1 VLDNDALR
9 RLAALALAVTCALLV
24 QVGPAQ
30 ASRSGHVHRGGSR
43 HHARDHRRHRTH
55 RHKTHRH
62 KTHHHKGHPRKG
74 ARGGSG
80 GEGEAGPL
88 QLGVYDCMAY
98 DVVTGMV
105 EYKESVKLIAG
116 GIYEQAWDRNHTT
129 FIKPTKGSWKIEG
142 SLIVFHGGALADTP
156 GEIVS
161 EPEQTPFF
169 ALLREGEPS
178 GWSCYHVSD

>member
-1 VLDNDALR
+1 
-9 RLAALALAVTCALLV
+9 
-24 QVGPAQ
+24 
-30 ASRSGHVHRGGSR
+30 
-43 HHARDHRRHRTH
+43 
-55 RHKTHRH
+55 
-62 KTHHHKGHPRKG
+62 
-74 ARGGSG
+74 
-80 GEGEAGPL
+80 
-88 QLGVYDCMAY
+88 MAY